1 MTYKKEVKIMRM
13 RKKKNLDTR
22 LDACNEYIIEVPEE
36 KFEYGKE
43 NEKHIIDTKALF
55 GNDNPLRLEIGCG
68 KGQFAME
75 IAKRHPDINFIAVEI
90 NRNVIVQACEKA
102 KRENLQNLR
111 FLILGAEKLGLYI
124 EEESV
129 ELIYLNFSCP
139 FPKKR
144 YAKHRLTH
152 ESFLEIYKKILK
164 DGGEIH
170 QKTDNMHFFEFSI
183 GEYSKCGYL
192 ISDVSLDLH
201 NSEFE
206 GNIMTEYEKRF
217 TDLGQPIYRLQA
229 KKR

>member
-1 MTYKKEVKIMRM
+1 MRM
-13 RKKKNLDTR
+13 RKKKNLEKRMAECSNFFEIYTEDR
-22 LDACNEYIIEVPEE
+22 NFIEAIKDKEYLD
-36 KFEYGKE
+36 FER
-43 NEKHIIDTKALF
+43 IF
-55 GNDNPLRLEIGCG
+55 GNDNPVILEIGCG
-68 KGQFAME
+68 KGQFACE
-75 IAKRHPDINFIAVEI
+75 YAKQHPEVNIIAVEKVS
-90 NRNVIVQACEKA
+90 NVIVQACEKA
-102 KRENLQNLR
+102 KRENLNNLR

-152 ESFLEIYKKILK
+152 EGFLEIYKKLLK

-201 NSEFE
+201 NSDFE